1 MWIVNGEI
9 FESQKLAK
17 ARASDLNKTHALI
30 HNLDV
35 DNPPEIYKPKQVIH
49 YSEDVNRTDTKIL
62 CNSTVSKLD
71 RKFFSS
77 IFPHMVTCPK
87 CNQLLDELDED

>member
-1 MWIVNGEI
+1 MWIVDGEI

-35 DNPPEIYKPKQVIH
+35 DDPPEIYKPKQVIH
-49 YSEDVNRTDTKIL
+49 FQGSWENL
-62 CNSTVSKLD
+62 CGAKFQGSVST
-71 RKFFSS
+71 
-77 IFPHMVTCPK
+77 IFPDKINCPK
-87 CNQLLDELDED
+87 CNQLLKELDED

>member
-9 FESQKLAK
+9 FESQKLAQD
-17 ARASDLNKTHALI
+17 RANDLNKTHALI
-30 HNLDV
+30 EDLDV
-35 DNPPEIYKPKQVIH
+35 NNPPKIYKPKQVIH
-49 YSEDVNRTDTKIL
+49 YSEDVNRNDTKIL
-62 CNSTVSKLD
+62 CNSSVAKLD

-87 CNQLLDELDED
+87 CLEALELEDSF